1 MKKISTLCL
10 VLLSALASW
19 AYDFKSGDLYYNIT
33 SDVAPYT
40 VEVTHHSDTTQ
51 KYTQTSV
58 KVPSSVVNAGKTYSV
73 IRIGE
78 EAFAFCA
85 IESIDLPVSIT
96 SVGVGAFKLTFLTAP
111 MVHWPEVLVSYDSAG
126 RILFSADAFGKF
138 RSNL

>member
-96 SVGVGAFKLTFLTAP
+96 SVGVGAFKACGMLTSVGMKLFR
-111 MVHWPEVLVSYDSAG
+111 VVLVCLVYQY
-126 RILFSADAFGKF
+126 L
-138 RSNL
+138 LQ